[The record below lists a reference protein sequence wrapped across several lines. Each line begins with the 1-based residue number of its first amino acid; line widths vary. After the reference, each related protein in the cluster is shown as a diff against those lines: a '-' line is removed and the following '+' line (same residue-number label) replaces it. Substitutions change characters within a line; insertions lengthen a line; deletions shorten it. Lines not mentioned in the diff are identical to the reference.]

1 MRCLLFVLAE
11 TKISPKLYTPRVQRG
26 KGETDDVAIGPPKG
40 SGHPDNV
47 RRNTPTQVAGP
58 TEAAVCG
65 SVVIT
70 RIQPT
75 SKSFRVDR
83 GNVVVLQAS
92 QTLEE
97 LCSSRQK

>member
-75 SKSFRVDR
+75 SKCVPEGVYGASI
-83 GNVVVLQAS
+83 VLRPHRD
-92 QTLEE
+92 EE
-97 LCSSRQK
+97 S